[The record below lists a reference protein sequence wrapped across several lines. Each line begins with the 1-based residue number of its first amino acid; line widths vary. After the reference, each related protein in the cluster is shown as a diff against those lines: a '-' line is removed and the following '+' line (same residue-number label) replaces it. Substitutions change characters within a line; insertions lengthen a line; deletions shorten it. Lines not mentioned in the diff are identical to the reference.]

1 MKFKSETI
9 KKVIM
14 GIAKTRP
21 DEIGCDTCYEE
32 LHRFADMLKD
42 GEDPA
47 QIMPLVQHHL
57 NMCGNC
63 GEEFEAL
70 LTALESMKA
79 DTT

>member
-14 GIAKTRP
+14 GITATRP

-42 GEDPA
+42 GKDPA
-47 QIMPLVQHHL
+47 QVMPLVQHHL
-57 NMCGNC
+57 DMCGNC

-70 LTALESMKA
+70 LSALESMKA
-79 DTT
+79 DPI